1 MAEKS
6 FEERLFDALS
16 EMENP
21 VKDSTAV
28 VSSTFKY
35 DYATLDVVFAVVK
48 PTLAKHGLML
58 KQKSVLKDDGSYTLQ
73 TFVFDAAEERLM
85 DERPLFFDT
94 NPQNNGIRET
104 YTRRYATNTAMGLAP
119 VDSDAVELRDTVQT
133 PDGLR
138 SRVEKGIESV
148 NAVGYDPSKVLAD
161 FAGWESDKTV
171 AENLL
176 STLKSIYKTANTVQ
190 GKFPN
195 AEIKE
200 A

>member
-6 FEERLFDALS
+6 FDERLFDALC

-21 VKDSTAV
+21 VKDSTADIGKY
-28 VSSTFKY
+28 SY
-35 DYATLDVVFAVVK
+35 DYVTLDGVFAVVK
-48 PTLAKHGLML
+48 PILKSHGLML
-58 KQKSVLKDDGSYTLQ
+58 KQRSVLKEDGSYTLQ
-73 TFVFDAAEERLM
+73 TIVFDAKEERLM
-85 DERPLFFDT
+85 DERPLFYDT

-119 VDSDAVELRDTVQT
+119 VDSDAVELRGTVQT

-148 NAVGYDPSKVLAD
+148 KSVGFDPSKLLAD
-161 FAGWESDKTV
+161 FAGWESDKQI

-176 STLKSIYKTANTVQ
+176 SALMNTYKQASTVQ
-190 GKFPN
+190 GKFPGT
-195 AEIKE
+195 EME
-200 A
+200 

>member
-6 FEERLFDALS
+6 FDERLFDALC

-21 VKDSTAV
+21 VKDSTADV
-28 VSSTFKY
+28 GKFSY
-35 DYATLDVVFAVVK
+35 DYVSLDGVFAVVK
-48 PTLAKHGLML
+48 PILKSHGLML
-58 KQKSVLKDDGSYTLQ
+58 KQRSVLKEDGSYTLQ
-73 TFVFDAAEERLM
+73 TVVFDAKEERLM
-85 DERPLFFDT
+85 DERPLFYDT

-119 VDSDAVELRDTVQT
+119 VDSDAVELRGTVQT

-148 NAVGYDPSKVLAD
+148 KSVGFDPSKLLAD
-161 FAGWESDKTV
+161 FAGWESDKQV

-176 STLKSIYKTANTVQ
+176 SALMNTYKQASTVQ
-190 GKFPN
+190 GKFPGT
-195 AEIKE
+195 EME
-200 A
+200 

>member
-1 MAEKS
+1 MAEKKS
-6 FEERLFDALS
+6 FNERLFDALS

-58 KQKSVLKDDGSYTLQ
+58 KQKSVLKDNGSYTLQ
-73 TFVFDAAEERLM
+73 TFVFDATEERLM
-85 DERPLFFDT
+85 DERPLFYDT

-119 VDSDAVELRDTVQT
+119 VDSDAVELRGTVQT

-138 SRVEKGIESV
+138 SRVEKGIEAVRSV
-148 NAVGYDPSKVLAD
+148 GFDPSKLLAD
-161 FAGWESDKTV
+161 FAGWESDKQI

-176 STLKSIYKTANTVQ
+176 STLMNTYKQASTVQ
-190 GKFPN
+190 GKFPGT
-195 AEIKE
+195 EME
-200 A
+200 